1 MQECAKLQRYH
12 PPYWINLSV
21 AYCALCNTTLDC
33 GIKTDSGAAG
43 EEDGHTE
50 QLKSIL
56 SHTVALFRPY
66 FGRWRREEAMLQF
79 NGALHSS
86 IQISQASVKDPIEE
100 SWHSCGGSEMLRGI
114 ESSSMAAA
122 QSAEGE
128 AEDTTTAMMTSHA
141 TTAGSLVHQDAMAT
155 MEHSLGKMS
164 HDVRQNM
171 VSPTVGDTV
180 TTLKNGQQAC
190 IHGGDM
196 ALPFS
201 LLVSANVSI
210 KDFVEQLMKLPQER
224 VQELLGYFFEMS
236 SCSCLIW
243 ARFVSVVSSRFISP
257 AITIP
262 AFHTASYKR
271 YHIMYRLKL
280 VPRLISP
287 VFVVCSMKGRDCK
300 EGLTQTYSSLFDL
313 NMVSHN
319 GVCCCVGSYCSTR

>member
-21 AYCALCNTTLDC
+21 AYRALCNTTLDC
-33 GIKTDSGAAG
+33 GIKTDSG

-155 MEHSLGKMS
+155 MEHSLGMMS

-243 ARFVSVVSSRFISP
+243 ARFVSVVSSLSVSP
-257 AITIP
+257 AVTIP
-262 AFHTASYKR
+262 AFHTASDN
-271 YHIMYRLKL
+271 IMYCLKL
-280 VPRLISP
+280 VPRASLSP
-287 VFVVCSMKGRDCK
+287 VFVVCKAGIVRKG
-300 EGLTQTYSSLFDL
+300 
-313 NMVSHN
+313 
-319 GVCCCVGSYCSTR
+319 